1 MARNKIVGWRCT
13 PMKHPFILLLFVLG
27 FTAQAFAGKIY
38 GSITEGGKPVAQG
51 VKVQVSCG
59 SNNYEAQTD
68 AYGAFNLFAMDKGK
82 CVLKVIYQGQM
93 PSIEINSYDSSVQ
106 YDLILE
112 KQSNQYTL
120 KRK

>member
-1 MARNKIVGWRCT
+1 
-13 PMKHPFILLLFVLG
+13 MKHPFILLLFVLG